1 MDHRRLHDRAG
12 LAAGDLRLPSCSIG
26 VGADWLRVRSTRAD
40 DWVQTN

>member
-26 VGADWLRVRSTRAD
+26 VGADWLRVRSIRAD